1 MKRILRLLA
10 LLAAVGV
17 AGLAGWE
24 LQEWFGQGTRPP
36 EALAR
41 NEAEARVLRTIA
53 GVREGGGRLLGVR
66 DADGRLMR
74 QLVETA
80 GARNV
85 VEIGTSTGYSALWL
99 SLGLQRTG
107 GRLTTFEI
115 DPKRAE
121 TARNNFRQ
129 AGVEGLVTVVVG
141 DAHEKVADLREPI
154 DLVFL
159 DADKDGYIDY
169 LNKLLPL
176 VRPGGLILAHN
187 LNMVPEYYEKVK
199 SNPALDTV
207 LFMHGGEMSITLK
220 KL

>member
-1 MKRILRLLA
+1 MRRIIWLSALA
-10 LLAAVGV
+10 VTAGV

-24 LQEWFGQGTRPP
+24 LHEWFGPGARPP
-36 EALAR
+36 APVAA
-41 NEAEARVLRTIA
+41 NEAEARVLKTLA
-53 GVREGGGRLLGVR
+53 GMRQGGGRLFGVG

-74 QLVETA
+74 LLVESL

-99 SLGLQRTG
+99 SLGLQKTG

-115 DPKRAE
+115 DLQRAQ
-121 TARNNFRQ
+121 TAINNFRQ
-129 AGVEGLVTVVVG
+129 AGVDQRVSVVIG
-141 DAHEKVADLREPI
+141 DAHKTVTELRGAI

-169 LNKLLPL
+169 LEKLLPL

-187 LNMVPEYYEKVK
+187 INMAPEYMNRVK

-207 LFMHGGEMSITLK
+207 LFMHGGEMAVTLK
-220 KL
+220 KR